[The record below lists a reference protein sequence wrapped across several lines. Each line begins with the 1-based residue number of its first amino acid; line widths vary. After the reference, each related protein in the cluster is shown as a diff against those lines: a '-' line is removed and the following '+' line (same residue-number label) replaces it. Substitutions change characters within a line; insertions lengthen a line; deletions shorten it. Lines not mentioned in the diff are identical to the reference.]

1 MKNTTLNKKTIV
13 QTTTDSSNNDAIL
26 LIKKAIANS
35 RESYKDFIAGG
46 VFLLIHDAGGRD
58 SLNKIIKNEYN
69 DSEWESVRRG
79 WIRKVNACVTLATY
93 RVELLKNK
101 TTQEIRDWLTQ
112 NNMTAATIESIESMH
127 KNQKNKTT
135 TPNPVKT
142 PTLPRVPDSD
152 FKEGVESTDSNGDSD
167 VKKAWDA
174 IATLTAKERLQLIQY
189 AESQG
194 YKMTFEKI
202 TSQPVKIACNL
213 YG

>member
-1 MKNTTLNKKTIV
+1 MKKTTLNKKTIV

-152 FKEGVESTDSNGDSD
+152 FKEGVESTDANGDSD

-194 YKMTFEKI
+194 YRLTFEKI
-202 TSQPVKIACNL
+202 KSQPVKIACNL